1 MGAGS
6 EATKSTAVSCSQVLG
21 RLATMSDMTY
31 GVGMDADKPLA
42 WLHGEIK
49 TPPLSATA
57 RIEAGY
63 LLRRLQRGD
72 RLSMPQS
79 RPMPS
84 IGKNCHELRVNDA
97 SATWRVVYRIDD
109 DAMVIVEVFAK
120 RTAQTPKSVIS
131 VCKKRLKDYDDETG

>member
-1 MGAGS
+1 
-6 EATKSTAVSCSQVLG
+6 
-21 RLATMSDMTY
+21 MTY
-31 GVGMDADKPLA
+31 GTEMDSDKPLV

-49 TPPLSATA
+49 TPPLSAVA
-57 RIEAGY
+57 RIQAGY

-84 IGKNCHELRVNDA
+84 IGRNCHELRVNDE

-109 DAMVIVEVFAK
+109 DAIVIVEVFSK
-120 RTAQTPKSVIS
+120 KTAQTPKGVIS
-131 VCKKRLKDYDDETG
+131 VCNRRLRDYDDEAG